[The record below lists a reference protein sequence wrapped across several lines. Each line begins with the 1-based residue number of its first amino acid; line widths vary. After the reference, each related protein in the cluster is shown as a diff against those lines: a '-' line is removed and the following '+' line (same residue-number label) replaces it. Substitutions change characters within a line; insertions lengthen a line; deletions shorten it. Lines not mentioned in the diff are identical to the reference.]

1 MLVLFSKD
9 RNTQKN
15 AGLKS
20 KVRNI
25 FVSET
30 HACNATIRT
39 VSIAVTTH
47 MHQNRSG
54 LWAVENALEEKGM
67 RFCCICDL

>member
-1 MLVLFSKD
+1 MLFLFSKD
-9 RNTQKN
+9 KNPQKMLV
-15 AGLKS
+15 LKS
-20 KVRNI
+20 KFQNI
-25 FVSET
+25 FVSKT